1 MKRGTA
7 PGLIATYRPTAT
19 LVVRNSPG
27 RTGIRAPSAF
37 VIHRRSS
44 GNREQNR
51 RWISQIP
58 GGRCRGRF
66 GGRLPACH
74 KSMPESDLRTA
85 HASRTPLQWPNDKT
99 VAGLSASHTLH
110 RSGVSS
116 GNRRLSPTLSSGGAA
131 DPRPGNRHVTSFRGM
146 RRLLR
151 VLKLEMSCNLNQ
163 FSGEHFGSPRSD
175 CSLAYR
181 LRPVSLHRR
190 PLPDRRT

>member
-1 MKRGTA
+1 MKRDTA
-7 PGLIATYRPTAT
+7 AGLIATYRPTAT

-74 KSMPESDLRTA
+74 KSMPESGLRTA

-99 VAGLSASHTLH
+99 VAGLSASHTLD

-131 DPRPGNRHVTSFRGM
+131 DPRPGKPARQIPQRKMQDFRD
-146 RRLLR
+146 
-151 VLKLEMSCNLNQ
+151 E
-163 FSGEHFGSPRSD
+163 FSGHAITVIDDITHIEF
-175 CSLAYR
+175 L
-181 LRPVSLHRR
+181 
-190 PLPDRRT
+190 